1 MAISMIIKANTLT
14 GKFLEEKYAL
24 RFAMK
29 LEACAF
35 GSTSSQS

>member
-1 MAISMIIKANTLT
+1 MAISVIIKADTLT

-29 LEACAF
+29 LEACPF
-35 GSTSSQS
+35 GYTTSQS